1 MNPLEVEPD
10 LTQKLAEIGTRLR
23 EARQAQDTSL
33 EEISGKTMIPTRL
46 LSAIEEGRVDSL
58 PEAIYTRGFI
68 RRFGDSV
75 GLNGSN
81 LADVY
86 TGNLSQ
92 DQLETETK
100 TKKRKRRIGGLRG
113 GLRPVHLYVLYIALI
128 MSAGVGLS
136 YLTNPSAIT
145 SSGDSPDTAGA
156 INAEPESPPKK
167 ETQAPKDTSA
177 KPVADPTAT
186 NPETVRV
193 DLTIKEASWMEIVV
207 DGEVSYEGI
216 LSPGTNKTVVAKK
229 QLVIKAGNAGGVM
242 MAVNKKPAQFM
253 GEPGAIEEVK
263 LEPET
268 LASQST

>member
-1 MNPLEVEPD
+1 MNPLEIEPD
-10 LTQKLAEIGTRLR
+10 LTQKLTEIGARLR

-33 EEISGKTMIPTRL
+33 EEISGRTMIPTRL

-75 GLNGSN
+75 GLNGTK

-86 TGNLSQ
+86 SGNLSQ

-100 TKKRKRRIGGLRG
+100 TKKRKKRLGGFKG
-113 GLRPVHLYVLYIALI
+113 GLRPVHLYVLYIVLI

-145 SSGDSPDTAGA
+145 SAGDPPASSGAIDPQPEQAPSPDK
-156 INAEPESPPKK
+156 S
-167 ETQAPKDTSA
+167 ETKQGS
-177 KPVADPTAT
+177 KPVATPTAI
-186 NPETVRV
+186 NPDTVRV

-229 QLVIKAGNAGGVM
+229 QLVITAGNAGGVM
-242 MAVNKKPAQFM
+242 LAVNKKPAKLM
-253 GEPGAIEEVK
+253 GEPGAIKELK
-263 LEPET
+263 LEPKA